1 MTSTPSVTLSGE
13 KYVNSGLT
21 LDVANVP
28 GGSTVACRWF
38 YPNGYGQ
45 TSEFTGCS
53 YTPSKTFSSGALE
66 YQVTVTKDGT
76 TPWSSGR
83 VSAGAITL
91 RPMTNTPVFNLLG
104 NKVVG
109 STLQVDVG
117 TIDEGASIS
126 CSWDSLGSYSNT
138 NFSRSCSYTPTRR
151 FSSGGLNVTVT
162 VSKSG
167 FASWSSGYINV
178 GAITD

>member
-1 MTSTPSVTLSGE
+1 MNTYGQNIEVTGCDFTPS
-13 KYVNSGLT
+13 
-21 LDVANVP
+21 
-28 GGSTVACRWF
+28 TVL
-38 YPNGYGQ
+38 
-45 TSEFTGCS
+45 
-53 YTPSKTFSSGALE
+53 SSGTPLE
-66 YQVTVTKDGT
+66 YKVTVTKNGT
-76 TPWSSGR
+76 APWSSGR

-126 CSWDSLGSYSNT
+126 CSWDSLGSYNNT
-138 NFSRSCSYTPTRR
+138 NFSTSCSYTPRKR
-151 FSSGGLNVTVT
+151 FGSGGLNVTVT